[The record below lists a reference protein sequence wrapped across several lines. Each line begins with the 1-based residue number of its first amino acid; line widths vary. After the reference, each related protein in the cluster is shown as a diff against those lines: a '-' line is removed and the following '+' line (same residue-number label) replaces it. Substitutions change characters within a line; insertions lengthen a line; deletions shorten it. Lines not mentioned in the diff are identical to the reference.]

1 MAIYHMHAKV
11 HSRSSGASS
20 VAAAAYRA
28 GERLSDQRSGEIHD
42 YTRRSGVDAAEI
54 LAPDTAPEWALDRE
68 QLWNAVEASENRKDA
83 QVAREVE
90 VALPVELSK
99 QQQQQLVRGFVQRE
113 FVGRGMVADVAYHD
127 GKGEN
132 PHGHVLLTTRTL
144 GLDGFGRKQ
153 RDWNSK
159 ELLANWREAWA
170 QEANRALQGA
180 GKGERIDHRTL
191 AVQREEAIERGDRKR
206 AEQLDRD
213 PEIHLG
219 KGAWMALRS
228 GEGNERTR
236 RNDRIATGNHE
247 REMERGRAKEMIRA
261 IQDKI
266 EGLREAVRRVIDRV
280 RGPDRG
286 PDRGWDWGR

>member
-28 GERLSDQRSGEIHD
+28 AECLSDQRSGETHD
-42 YTRRSGVDAAEI
+42 YSRRSGVDAAEI
-54 LAPDTAPEWALDRE
+54 LAPDTAPQWTRDRE
-68 QLWNAVEASENRKDA
+68 QLWNAVEAAENRKDA

-99 QQQQQLVRGFVQRE
+99 QQQRQLVRGFVQRE

-144 GLDGFGRKQ
+144 GPDGFGKKQ

-159 ELLANWREAWA
+159 ELLASWREAWA

-180 GKGERIDHRTL
+180 GKGERIDHRSL
-191 AVQREEAIERGDRKR
+191 EVQREEAIARGERQR

-219 KGAWMALRS
+219 KAAWMALRS
-228 GEGNERTR
+228 GRGNERTR
-236 RNDRIATGNHE
+236 RNDRIAFGNVA
-247 REMERGRAKEMIRA
+247 REQRREEGHAMIRA
-261 IQDKI
+261 IQDRI

-286 PDRGWDWGR
+286 GDWSR